1 MANKKRPG
9 NNLQRARNNLKRPT
23 KSKTQPTMTEPT
35 YNEQKKRREATT
47 TSRF

>member
-9 NNLQRARNNLKRPT
+9 NDLRQARNNLKRPT

-35 YNEQKKRREATT
+35 YNKQ
-47 TSRF
+47 